1 MPFVDNPPTFN
12 HENTEIETYVKSI
25 IGENFNLPNQAQYI
39 IMAGISLG
47 DLKLIEYSCKIDPDA
62 ATTPI
67 PEHIVNVTNIIFKQD
82 TESSI
87 YEGNIVGKIETGPN

>member
-12 HENTEIETYVKSI
+12 HENTQIETYVKYI
-25 IGENFNLPNQAQYI
+25 IDENFNLPNQGQYI
-39 IMAGISLG
+39 MMAGISLG
-47 DLKLIEYSCKIDPDA
+47 DVGLIEYSCKIDPDA

-67 PEHIVNVTNIIFKQD
+67 PQHIVNVTNTIFKQD
-82 TESSI
+82 AESSI